1 MNKIS
6 FLVISLLLL
15 CNTVQA
21 LNEQYV
27 TLRKYLSARMY
38 GEAYMELLR
47 NEVTKD
53 EFDPKLEKLRKDL
66 LDRTEKRLKKQAKVS
81 PDDQAIFVILADINF
96 HKGNMDAAT
105 EHITTAFRNKSGPL
119 ANYVFSKILFKKG
132 NISHAYDQMGKV
144 LESMP
149 DSPVVFADFQFLY
162 SCNSYGVATARKIV
176 KNTNFI
182 KRATPLSDEGASAEA
197 PASPFENDPT
207 TPPEVVQDPDATQDT
222 QVSELPDEPDGIA
235 NSEIVND
242 VEEPVDEVPLPDE
255 VDVVTL
261 PNLPD
266 AGDLDVDIERPM
278 PVADP
283 TSEPTVVN
291 GNIEEDPEQEKIKQ
305 AEYWMEQANRQF
317 ENGNYDDAKNN
328 LSKSVG
334 LYEGVTGKEE
344 LEQKLK
350 AKFDLFERYKIA
362 RGLFDEEK
370 YEQALPTI
378 LEAYEEEPEK
388 FKEAP
393 FYLGKIYLLKPQ
405 PEKLTALNYLEK
417 VVNGKDLDPLF
428 KRDLQWTIL
437 EILYELNRF
446 EEADKLFTYFTEN
459 EIDFAKNQPD
469 FNQLKYGIW
478 YNLNKLWVNIGL
490 GIFAL
495 LFIIVFALQLLPA
508 ITLAFLKPE
517 NVAKRAFEKQNYQK
531 ATAMAEKALNKK
543 LPLQLIREMQEI
555 LVKAHFEL
563 KNYVRCQDYAKELL
577 EKFSGNTVA
586 WSYLA
591 KASIA
596 SNDTSSEAI
605 AMYETIY
612 KDNPEKTEY
621 LPILAHH
628 YAKNRNYTLEAM
640 GTLFTYYQT
649 DPDEPQIVIA
659 LAEGYVQNRTMG
671 SEVITVLEEAL
682 RIEDRNEFRELL
694 ARNYAKSGRY
704 ADASRECLMVLEEN
718 LNNMGIHVVYSSS
731 MKKLNMLEEAIK
743 QYEAFLQKSPGNEQL
758 LEILNGLKKDAETKP
773 FSQSSEPELPE
784 LSSFSDELPEPDL
797 PEPRFIEPGLPEQDI
812 DIENF
817 VEPPPEG
824 FNPESDNESVP
835 LPDFLQEEQQEPQA
849 AEPAVS
855 EHQDSE
861 LADLAID
868 PSDLDEL
875 DPFATSDSLFDEF
888 AEELPEELGGPAKQQ
903 EVQNSNL
910 VDNSLSASTSE
921 IPRPQ
926 PASHSNND
934 QVSADHD
941 LTKAKELAAQKKYA
955 EVIQIL
961 NPIYASERNKEVGL
975 LLADAL
981 IESKEPV
988 MAMEIIETLDIDPEL
1003 MSEAIKDILY
1013 RTGMALETNKKI
1025 DEALRMYDMICNVDI
1040 NYKDAFDRSDKL
1052 YSRKKG

>member
-1 MNKIS
+1 
-6 FLVISLLLL
+6 
-15 CNTVQA
+15 
-21 LNEQYV
+21 
-27 TLRKYLSARMY
+27 
-38 GEAYMELLR
+38 
-47 NEVTKD
+47 
-53 EFDPKLEKLRKDL
+53 
-66 LDRTEKRLKKQAKVS
+66 
-81 PDDQAIFVILADINF
+81 
-96 HKGNMDAAT
+96 
-105 EHITTAFRNKSGPL
+105 
-119 ANYVFSKILFKKG
+119 
-132 NISHAYDQMGKV
+132 
-144 LESMP
+144 
-149 DSPVVFADFQFLY
+149 
-162 SCNSYGVATARKIV
+162 
-176 KNTNFI
+176 
-182 KRATPLSDEGASAEA
+182 
-197 PASPFENDPT
+197 
-207 TPPEVVQDPDATQDT
+207 
-222 QVSELPDEPDGIA
+222 
-235 NSEIVND
+235 
-242 VEEPVDEVPLPDE
+242 
-255 VDVVTL
+255 
-261 PNLPD
+261 
-266 AGDLDVDIERPM
+266 
-278 PVADP
+278 
-283 TSEPTVVN
+283 
-291 GNIEEDPEQEKIKQ
+291 
-305 AEYWMEQANRQF
+305 
-317 ENGNYDDAKNN
+317 
-328 LSKSVG
+328 
-334 LYEGVTGKEE
+334 
-344 LEQKLK
+344 
-350 AKFDLFERYKIA
+350 
-362 RGLFDEEK
+362 
-370 YEQALPTI
+370 
-378 LEAYEEEPEK
+378 
-388 FKEAP
+388 
-393 FYLGKIYLLKPQ
+393 
-405 PEKLTALNYLEK
+405 
-417 VVNGKDLDPLF
+417 
-428 KRDLQWTIL
+428 
-437 EILYELNRF
+437 
-446 EEADKLFTYFTEN
+446 
-459 EIDFAKNQPD
+459 
-469 FNQLKYGIW
+469 
-478 YNLNKLWVNIGL
+478 
-490 GIFAL
+490 
-495 LFIIVFALQLLPA
+495 
-508 ITLAFLKPE
+508 
-517 NVAKRAFEKQNYQK
+517 
-531 ATAMAEKALNKK
+531 
-543 LPLQLIREMQEI
+543 
-555 LVKAHFEL
+555 
-563 KNYVRCQDYAKELL
+563 
-577 EKFSGNTVA
+577 
-586 WSYLA
+586 
-591 KASIA
+591 
-596 SNDTSSEAI
+596 
-605 AMYETIY
+605 
-612 KDNPEKTEY
+612 
-621 LPILAHH
+621 
-628 YAKNRNYTLEAM
+628 
-640 GTLFTYYQT
+640 
-649 DPDEPQIVIA
+649 
-659 LAEGYVQNRTMG
+659 MG